1 MYEVLLPGYVPWT
14 IDRKT
19 VNGTH
24 FLNIFML
31 GCSLRARKEYIK
43 FNTVTITGYSVALV
57 SRLDSCSIVA
67 SHTFGYIEY
76 SLNSFQTTD
85 SRRGLWIFEFAGGP
99 S

>member
-1 MYEVLLPGYVPWT
+1 MHEILLPGYDPWT
-14 IDRKT
+14 IDQNT

-24 FLNIFML
+24 FFEYIHAWVQFEE
-31 GCSLRARKEYIK
+31 RKEYIK
-43 FNTVTITGYSVALV
+43 FDTVKITGYRVALI
-57 SRLDSCSIVA
+57 SCLDSCSIVA

-85 SRRGLWIFEFAGGP
+85 SRRGLRIFIFAGGP